1 VSVNSSYSGHTIRQ
15 TVSPR
20 IQDDCSEYFWPD
32 EEEKR
37 AEEAITHK
45 SVTFEQLREYDK
57 LVTQLIK
64 D

>member
-1 VSVNSSYSGHTIRQ
+1 MRQ

-20 IQDDCSEYFWPD
+20 IQDDCSEYFLPD